1 MHISPLCM
9 LLGINHKVNFL
20 DVMTRWLK
28 SRGYTQDILGEFVL
42 IVLLNDLGSFNK
54 IDYNIINRFRI
65 FEEDDLRILL

>member
-1 MHISPLCM
+1 M